1 MSSMPKCAL
10 LLAVVMPTVF
20 LMQSAAASPAA
31 SSAGSSATVG
41 QLAYV
46 TASGDLD
53 LATIDADG
61 TVTSSRSIGPVTTV
75 PSGGTVTIFGPLAS
89 AGGGWV
95 AWTEEDQAGVH
106 YSSWIVLRRHG
117 DGPPIKISTSKNDA
131 SPTGFV
137 GQHLVVSNFD
147 GKAWVVETG
156 TEPTLKLLA
165 SSRVDSTFFGTD
177 RAGVVYEHGFGL
189 PGKPE
194 QIELLSLGGHSTL
207 LHTFP
212 GSMFKGERAPLEQGW
227 ADPDGSEVVFEQ
239 GDHTDFGGVG
249 PTSEAF
255 SISGVHASRAVA
267 LRHPG
272 AASPIRRMEGS
283 SFAADTPYSV
293 WTTTDSQTPAGSVYF
308 DSGHGWQLY
317 ASDSLVV
324 AGNRAGAVITQ
335 PSKYV
340 DAGLDFPAYNVE
352 PTGNAVLHVGGA
364 TQTVPIQ
371 ATAMVWLD

>member
-1 MSSMPKCAL
+1 MSKFAV
-10 LLAVVMPTVF
+10 LLAALIPVAF
-20 LMQSAAASPAA
+20 LMQSVAASPAD
-31 SSAGSSATVG
+31 SSPTVG

-53 LATIDADG
+53 LATIAADG
-61 TVTSSRSIGPVTTV
+61 GVTSSRSIGPVTTV
-75 PSGGTVTIFGPLAS
+75 PSGGTVTIFGPLVS

-95 AWTEEDQAGVH
+95 AWTEEDNAGAH

-117 DGPPIKISTSKNDA
+117 DGPPIRISTSKNDA
-131 SPTGFV
+131 SPAGFV
-137 GQHLVVSNFD
+137 GQQLVVSNSD
-147 GKAWVVETG
+147 GKAWVVGTG
-156 TEPTLKLLA
+156 THPTLKLIA
-165 SSRVDSTFFGTD
+165 SSREDSTFFGTD
-177 RAGVVYEHGFGL
+177 RAGIVYEHGFGL

-194 QIELLSLGGHSTL
+194 QIELLSLRGHSTL

-212 GSMFKGERAPLEQGW
+212 GSMFKGEHAPMEQGW
-227 ADPDGSEVVFEQ
+227 VNPDGNDVVFEQ

-249 PTSEAF
+249 PISEAF
-255 SISGVHASRAVA
+255 SISGRHRSRAVS
-267 LRHPG
+267 LGHPG
-272 AASPIRRMEGS
+272 PASPIRRMEGS
-283 SFAADTPYSV
+283 SFAADTPYSI
-293 WTTTDSQTPAGSVYF
+293 WATTESQTPAGAVYF
-308 DSGHGWQLY
+308 DAGHGWQLY

-335 PSKYV
+335 PATYV
-340 DAGLDFPAYNVE
+340 DAGLDFPAYNIE